1 MPKNEPQQ
9 PDQIGKSMSNYAK
22 YTGIAVQMIVI
33 IGGMAY
39 AGYKID
45 EVNRHQVQWVTAVM
59 ALAGV
64 FISLYLV
71 IRAVKN

>member
-1 MPKNEPQQ
+1 MTKNER
-9 PDQIGKSMSNYAK
+9 DELGKEVNSYARF
-22 YTGIAVQMIVI
+22 TGLAFQMIGI
-33 IGGMAY
+33 IGVMTY

-45 EVNRHQVQWVTAVM
+45 ESAAHTTKWVTVIFS
-59 ALAGV
+59 LAGV

>member
-1 MPKNEPQQ
+1 MPDNKTNRPE
-9 PDQIGKSMSNYAK
+9 QISKGVSNYAK

-45 EVNRHQVQWVTAVM
+45 EVNKHKVQWVTAIM
-59 ALAGV
+59 ALSGV

>member
-1 MPKNEPQQ
+1 MAQNEPNK
-9 PDQIGKSMSNYAK
+9 PDQIGKGMSNYAK

-45 EVNRHQVQWVTAVM
+45 EVNKHNVQWVTAVM

>member
-1 MPKNEPQQ
+1 MPENEPQR
-9 PDQIGKSMSNYAK
+9 PEPISKGMSSYAK

-45 EVNRHQVQWVTAVM
+45 EVNKHQVQWVTAVM

>member
-9 PDQIGKSMSNYAK
+9 PDQIGKGMSNYAK

-45 EVNRHQVQWVTAVM
+45 EVNQHQVQWVTAVM